1 MNKQKREIANNDES
15 VPKKQKV
22 MILEVKFQSNMNRV
36 IKEIADNDNV
46 DCCHS
51 RDSRCREILDTQPE
65 ELHEGELININV
77 KSEKRM
83 NLST

>member
-15 VPKKQKV
+15 AANKQKV
-22 MILEVKFQSNMNRV
+22 IMLEVKFQTNINRV

-51 RDSRCREILDTQPE
+51 RDSRYTARLT
-65 ELHEGELININV
+65 
-77 KSEKRM
+77 
-83 NLST
+83 